1 MRTIAHLSDIHF
13 GSVDFGL
20 LDPLRAALESVK
32 PDLVVVSGDLTQRAK
47 MEQFHAAKAFL
58 ATLPQPQLVVPGN
71 HDVPLYRVI
80 ERFASP
86 LGNYKEVMGD
96 DVEPVF
102 IDEEI
107 AVVGVNTARSLV
119 FKGGRINRSQVKRVR
134 AILDPL
140 PEAMTK
146 IVVSHHPFN
155 VPEGSDGEDQIVGR
169 ARMALEQL
177 AGCGADLFLSGHL
190 HEASVTRIA
199 DRYRIAGVHA
209 LVVQAGTATSDR
221 TRGTPNTFNVLR
233 TAPARVT
240 IDRYAWERDAFVAN
254 ASETFHHDGEG
265 WHAG

>member
-13 GSVDFGL
+13 GRVDHDL
-20 LDPLRAALESVK
+20 LGPLRATLESVK

-47 MEQFHAAKAFL
+47 IEQFHAAKAFL
-58 ATLPQPQLVVPGN
+58 ETLPKPQLVVPGN
-71 HDVPLYRVI
+71 HDVPLYRVL

-86 LGNYKEVMGD
+86 LGNYKAVFGD
-96 DVEPVF
+96 DVEPVHV
-102 IDEEI
+102 DDEI

-119 FKGGRINRSQVKRVR
+119 FKGGRINRAQMARVR
-134 AILDPL
+134 RILEPL
-140 PEAMTK
+140 PKSVTK

-155 VPEGSDGEDQIVGR
+155 VPEGSDEEDQIVGR
-169 ARMALEQL
+169 AKKALEHL

-199 DRYRIAGVHA
+199 DRYDIAGVHA
-209 LVVQAGTATSDR
+209 LVVQAGTATSSR

-233 TAPARVT
+233 TSPARITV
-240 IDRYAWERDAFVAN
+240 DRYAWEHEAFVRN
-254 ASETFHHDGEG
+254 ATETYHHDGKG